1 MSTEIAS
8 FTPVNTY
15 ELVGGDALP
24 SYCSMKTDT
33 VEEKQ
38 AFFNAISDPD
48 VKLAD
53 CINTVINVKDIY
65 CETVT
70 LTDEKTGE
78 QSIAPRIVLV
88 DTEGKSYQ
96 AVSTGIFNSLRR
108 LMQVFGNP
116 TWENG
121 LPVKVV
127 QKNIG
132 TNRLYTLVCAK

>member
-1 MSTEIAS
+1 MSNELS
-8 FTPVNTY
+8 VMPGQTY
-15 ELVGGDALP
+15 DLVGGDALP
-24 SYCSMKTDT
+24 SYCSMKTET
-33 VEEKQ
+33 MEEKQ
-38 AFFNAISDPD
+38 AFFNAVSDPD
-48 VKLAD
+48 FKLAD
-53 CINTVINVKDIY
+53 CINTVIKVKDLY

-78 QSIAPRIVLV
+78 TSIAPRVVLV
-88 DTEGKSYQ
+88 DVDGKSYQ

-108 LMQVFGNP
+108 LMQVFGAP
-116 TWENG
+116 TWEGG